1 MFNTNYCN
9 ISFNDTSL
17 YKTYGR
23 TLTNDNGLNLSW
35 SNSGIEF
42 TFKGER
48 ANIFFADYICDKPV
62 YVKAYIDGK
71 AQKFGLCGSM
81 PAIVI
86 ECDKDAVH
94 TVKLLRISEGD
105 VYLVFK
111 NVTVYGKSPEFKV
124 PKTENKLK
132 LEFLGDSITT
142 GWGVCATGEQNA
154 FNTYEQDSTKSYAY
168 MTAELLNAE
177 IRTEAIGGQGVW
189 RNCAKAEGI
198 QFKHMFDMSVRNIE
212 NYDHSTWT
220 PDVMILHC
228 GTNDEPGGTT
238 KEEMI
243 REANIL
249 LDKVRTA
256 YPECKI
262 IWMYGMLN
270 SKFKSTFKNI
280 IDERRLADKNVYY
293 LPLEKISRE
302 KNEVGAVG
310 HPNVNASVKVS
321 KKLAR
326 YIKKITEE

>member
-9 ISFNDTSL
+9 IVFSDTNL
-17 YKTYGR
+17 YKIYGR
-23 TLTNDNGLNLSW
+23 TLTDDNALNLSW

-42 TFKGER
+42 KFQGER
-48 ANIFFADYICDKPV
+48 AIVFFTDYICDKPV
-62 YVKAYIDGK
+62 FVKVFIDGRP
-71 AQKFGLCGSM
+71 QKFGLCGNC
-81 PAIVI
+81 PTIVI
-86 ECDKDAVH
+86 ECEKDAVH

-105 VYLVFK
+105 IYLGFK
-111 NVTVYGKSPEFKV
+111 GVTIYGKAPEFKA
-124 PKTENKLK
+124 PSAEKKFK

-142 GWGVCATGEQNA
+142 GWGVCATGEQDA

-168 MTAELLNAE
+168 MTAELLDAE
-177 IRTEAIGGQGVW
+177 IRSEAIGGQGIW
-189 RNCAKAEGI
+189 RNCAKAEGV
-198 QFKHMFDMSVRNIE
+198 QFKHMFDMSVRGVE

-238 KEEMI
+238 EEEMI

-249 LDKVRTA
+249 LDKVRDV
-256 YPECKI
+256 YPDCKI

-270 SKFKSTFKNI
+270 SKFKATLKEL
-280 IDERRLADKNVYY
+280 IDERRRTDKNVYF
-293 LPLEKISRE
+293 LPLDLVSRA

-321 KKLAR
+321 KKLSKF
-326 YIKKITEE
+326 IIKITK